1 LIRTGVGAL
10 GSGRYALMLKVVQEC
25 SEANETGASV
35 LDEIV
40 RDGARQM
47 LAAALRAEVAAY
59 VDAHRG
65 EVDGERRRLVV
76 RNGFHEPREVTTA
89 AGAVEVR
96 QPRVNDKRTDP
107 VTGERRRF
115 ASAILPAWSRKSP
128 RVAEVLPLL
137 YLHGLSSSDFRP
149 ALEQF
154 LGSDQGLSAATI
166 TRLTTQWQDQ
176 ARAFNA
182 RSLAGSDYVYVWVDG
197 IHLKV
202 RLEADKVCLLV
213 IIGVRADGRKE
224 LVTLAD
230 GFRESS
236 ESWADLLRD
245 CKRRGMAAPVLAVG
259 DGALGF
265 WKAVR
270 DVFPATAEQRC
281 WWHKIGNVLA
291 ALPKSAH
298 PAAKR
303 ALAEIYNAEDKTHA
317 CAAAKVFQHEFGAK
331 WPKAVAKITDDL
343 DVLLAFYDYPAEHW
357 IHLRTTNPIESTF
370 ATVRLRTRVTKGPG
384 SRAAGVA
391 MAFKLIESAQ
401 QRWRMVN
408 APHLVALVRAG
419 ATFVNGQLVER
430 PDDQDQKRSDQQA
443 A

>member
-1 LIRTGVGAL
+1 
-10 GSGRYALMLKVVQEC
+10 MLKIVEDPAVPN
-25 SEANETGASV
+25 SAGGSL

-47 LAAALRAEVAAY
+47 LAAALLAEVAAH
-59 VDAHRG
+59 VEALRG
-65 EVDGERRRLVV
+65 EMDADGHRLVV
-76 RNGFHEPREVTTA
+76 RNGFHQPREVTTA
-89 AGAVEVR
+89 AGAVQVR
-96 QPRVNDKRTDP
+96 QPRVNDKRIDE

-115 ASAILPAWSRKSP
+115 SSAILPAWSRKSP

-137 YLHGLSSSDFRP
+137 YLHGLSSSDFGP

-154 LGSDQGLSAATI
+154 LGSAHGLSAATI
-166 TRLTTQWQDQ
+166 TRLTAQWQDE
-176 ARAFNA
+176 ARAFNS
-182 RSLAGSDYVYVWVDG
+182 RSLTGSDYVYVWVDG

-202 RLEADKVCLLV
+202 RLEQDKVCLLV

-224 LVTLAD
+224 LVALAD
-230 GFRESS
+230 GFRESA

-245 CKRRGMAAPVLAVG
+245 AKRRGMTAPVLAVG

-270 DVFPATAEQRC
+270 DVFPETVEQRC
-281 WWHKIGNVLA
+281 WWHKIGNVLS
-291 ALPKSAH
+291 ALPKSAQ
-298 PAAKR
+298 PAAKK

-317 CAAAKVFQHEFGAK
+317 RTAAKAFAAEFGAK
-331 WPKAVAKITDDL
+331 WPKAATKITDDL
-343 DVLLAFYDYPAEHW
+343 DVLLSFYDYPAEHW
-357 IHLRTTNPIESTF
+357 IHLRTSNPIESTF

-391 MAFKLIESAQ
+391 MAFKLIEAAQ
-401 QRWRMVN
+401 ARWRMVN

-419 ATFVNGQLVER
+419 ALFVNGELVER
-430 PDDQDQKRSDQQA
+430 PGDQDQQGGDQQA

>member
-1 LIRTGVGAL
+1 MLKIVQDSAEPNPVGASL
-10 GSGRYALMLKVVQEC
+10 
-25 SEANETGASV
+25 

-47 LAAALRAEVAAY
+47 LAAALLAEVRAY
-59 VDAHRG
+59 VEAHRG
-65 EVDGERRRLVV
+65 EVDEQGRRLVV
-76 RNGFHEPREVTTA
+76 RNGYHEPREVTTA
-89 AGAVEVR
+89 AGAVVVR
-96 QPRVNDKRTDP
+96 QPRVNDKRLDEA
-107 VTGERRRF
+107 TGERRRF
-115 ASAILPAWSRKSP
+115 SSSILPAWSRKSP

-137 YLHGLSSSDFRP
+137 YLHGLSSSDFGP

-166 TRLTTQWQDQ
+166 TRLTAQWQDE

-182 RSLAGSDYVYVWVDG
+182 RSLADTDYVYCWVDG

-202 RLEADKVCLLV
+202 RLEQDKVCLLV

-224 LVTLAD
+224 LVALAD
-230 GFRESS
+230 GFREST

-245 CKRRGMAAPVLAVG
+245 CKRRGMQAPVLAVG

-270 DVFPATAEQRC
+270 DVFPTTKEQRC
-281 WWHKIGNVLA
+281 WWHKSGNTLA
-291 ALPKSAH
+291 ALPKSAQ
-298 PAAKR
+298 PAAR
-303 ALAEIYNAEDKTHA
+303 AALAEIYNAEDKAHA
-317 CAAAKVFQHEFGAK
+317 KAAAKAFAAEFGVK
-331 WPKAVAKITDDL
+331 WPKAAAKITDDL
-343 DVLLAFYDYPAEHW
+343 DVLLAFFDYPAEHW

-401 QRWRMVN
+401 ARWRMIN

-419 ATFVNGQLVER
+419 ATFINGKLVER
-430 PDDQDQKRSDQQA
+430 PDDQDQQGGDQQA